1 MIFLKGI
8 KKFLIFF
15 LIGGAGYALIE
26 ILWRGKTH
34 WSMFTLGGIC
44 FSAFSKIS
52 KIFSN
57 MCLLYKSVIAV
68 FFITFAEL
76 IYGIIFN
83 ILLKKDIWDYS
94 SIPFNFKGQIC
105 LLYSCFW
112 WFLSLIFIPL
122 ANKINNNLQNHK
134 KVL

>member
-1 MIFLKGI
+1 MKGI
-8 KKFLIFF
+8 KNFLIFF
-15 LIGGAGYALIE
+15 LIGGTGYALIE

-44 FSAFSKIS
+44 FNAFGKIA
-52 KIFSN
+52 KIFNN
-57 MCLLYKSVIAV
+57 MCLLYKSLIAV
-68 FFITFAEL
+68 FFITSAEL
-76 IYGIIFN
+76 IYGLIFN
-83 ILLKKDIWDYS
+83 ILLKKEIWDYS

-112 WFLSLIFIPL
+112 WFLSLFFIPL
-122 ANKINNNLQNHK
+122 ANKLNNNLQNHK